1 MPITLNGNGTVTGIS
16 AGGLP
21 SGIIQSANLATG
33 VGGKVLQFVSS
44 KKLGTQ
50 STDSTSFV
58 DINDM
63 SCTITPIASNSKIYI
78 AGSLQ
83 INKENYTAIFRLLRD
98 STEIGLP
105 SGTGGINH
113 IMNVYTAN
121 NNGSWRATFQWDDT
135 PGDTNSHTY
144 KLQMRTDGGSDP
156 TVHIGGHHDNSS
168 SYSCPAY
175 MTVMEIAA

>member
-105 SGTGGINH
+105 LEL
-113 IMNVYTAN
+113 V
-121 NNGSWRATFQWDDT
+121 
-135 PGDTNSHTY
+135 
-144 KLQMRTDGGSDP
+144 
-156 TVHIGGHHDNSS
+156 V
-168 SYSCPAY
+168 
-175 MTVMEIAA
+175 